1 MHPHLDDQVPASVW
15 TCIEP
20 AVGIT
25 ASCLSNLRPLFLAL
39 TRLRVRMHRVLSRP
53 SQTESAEVEQS
64 KIVFT
69 QTVRV
74 NSSHTDKPSTMTSQT
89 APYVGRPS
97 PLSTATTVGTEC

>member
-25 ASCLSNLRPLFLAL
+25 ASCLSNMRPLFLAL

-53 SQTESAEVEQS
+53 SQTGSAEIEQS

-74 NSSHTDKPSTMTSQT
+74 NSSHTDQPSDMTSRT
-89 APYVGRPS
+89 APYAGRPS
-97 PLSTATTVGTEC
+97 PLSTGTTVGTEC